1 MVNWRNTRIPKL
13 EGEDKITSV
22 FEMVINR
29 TLELGFQFCSFTMSS
44 QLPTNSTKPI
54 HLNNYPNEWNLQYD
68 QAHRLFLVTD

>member
-29 TLELGFQFCSFTMSS
+29 TLELGFQFCS
-44 QLPTNSTKPI
+44 N
-54 HLNNYPNEWNLQYD
+54 
-68 QAHRLFLVTD
+68 